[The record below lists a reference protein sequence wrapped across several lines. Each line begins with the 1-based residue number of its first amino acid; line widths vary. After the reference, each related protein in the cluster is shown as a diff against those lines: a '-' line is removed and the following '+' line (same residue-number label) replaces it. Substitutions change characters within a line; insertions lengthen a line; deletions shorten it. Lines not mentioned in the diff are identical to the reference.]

1 MDNVKQDEV
10 TVNLED
16 IELGQN
22 GTITIKGMNTTTE
35 TVSVPLDVVF
45 VLDTSGSMV
54 QYNSNKAQNM
64 VNAVNSTIKTIMSK
78 NKDSRIGVVGFSD
91 DASIIINLGNYSTTG
106 NYLTLTDGRNGKKI
120 TPNVAGSS
128 RNVTGGTNTQSGIKA
143 GAKMLMDVTDTKYTV
158 TINGKEESITRTPLL
173 IIVTDGEPTYYYSNE
188 SATGDRHGSGSSSNE
203 NYYYWTIRTA
213 QYYKQQIT
221 NKYYPKA
228 DNTAKVFTIGIGISG
243 DKATTMLNPNKTN
256 VDLCDTNGY
265 DYGWFGKERNETGKL
280 YDLLNQYGNP
290 YAYDYAD
297 GSKTGELTEKDIE
310 DFLTSSIDSSTPSI
324 TIRDITIE
332 ESKARRIDLTN
343 IDLEKEFSLQIGD
356 TTYTFATARTA
367 GYVKGNATNGYY
379 VDLTNVSRSTSVDLT
394 YWQL

>member
-1 MDNVKQDEV
+1 
-10 TVNLED
+10 
-16 IELGQN
+16 
-22 GTITIKGMNTTTE
+22 
-35 TVSVPLDVVF
+35 
-45 VLDTSGSMV
+45 
-54 QYNSNKAQNM
+54 M

-91 DASIIINLGNYSTTG
+91 DASTIIDLGNYSTTG

-243 DKATTMLNPNKTN
+243 DKAITMLNPNKTN

-265 DYGWFGKERNETGKL
+265 DDYGWFGKERN
-280 YDLLNQYGNP
+280 
-290 YAYDYAD
+290 
-297 GSKTGELTEKDIE
+297 
-310 DFLTSSIDSSTPSI
+310 
-324 TIRDITIE
+324 
-332 ESKARRIDLTN
+332 
-343 IDLEKEFSLQIGD
+343 
-356 TTYTFATARTA
+356 
-367 GYVKGNATNGYY
+367 
-379 VDLTNVSRSTSVDLT
+379 
-394 YWQL
+394 

>member
-1 MDNVKQDEV
+1 MLSVSSFPCVCNYYVV
-10 TVNLED
+10 FRY
-16 IELGQN
+16 IELYRTQSQLIYLIPN
-22 GTITIKGMNTTTE
+22 
-35 TVSVPLDVVF
+35 
-45 VLDTSGSMV
+45 
-54 QYNSNKAQNM
+54 
-64 VNAVNSTIKTIMSK
+64 
-78 NKDSRIGVVGFSD
+78 
-91 DASIIINLGNYSTTG
+91 IINFKVISLCKST
-106 NYLTLTDGRNGKKI
+106 
-120 TPNVAGSS
+120 AS
-128 RNVTGGTNTQSGIKA
+128 
-143 GAKMLMDVTDTKYTV
+143 
-158 TINGKEESITRTPLL
+158 
-173 IIVTDGEPTYYYSNE
+173 
-188 SATGDRHGSGSSSNE
+188 
-203 NYYYWTIRTA
+203 
-213 QYYKQQIT
+213 
-221 NKYYPKA
+221 
-228 DNTAKVFTIGIGISG
+228 
-243 DKATTMLNPNKTN
+243 
-256 VDLCDTNGY
+256 C
-265 DYGWFGKERNETGKL
+265 